1 MEGLRLSG
9 EIPRRHPQGEPPHD
23 MIPSAKKSVLVVD
36 DDSLIRTMFDRL
48 LSPDYDVRL
57 AAHGARAVEEIER
70 DPPDLMI
77 LDLRMPVMDGWQVL
91 EWLETSGHSLPVII
105 LSAEMRGPAITSTLV
120 RNRLTKPVPLRV
132 LREACEAVLGV
143 SSGSDGNR

>member
-1 MEGLRLSG
+1 ME
-9 EIPRRHPQGEPPHD
+9 PRHD

-36 DDSLIRTMFDRL
+36 DDSLIRTMFDRF
-48 LSPDYDVRL
+48 LSADYEVRV

-70 DPPDLMI
+70 DRPDLMI

-91 EWLETSGHSLPVII
+91 DWLDKSGHPLPVII

-120 RNRLTKPVPLRV
+120 RNRLTKPVTLRA
-132 LREACEAVLGV
+132 LREACEAVLGAACGCDGD
-143 SSGSDGNR
+143 GS